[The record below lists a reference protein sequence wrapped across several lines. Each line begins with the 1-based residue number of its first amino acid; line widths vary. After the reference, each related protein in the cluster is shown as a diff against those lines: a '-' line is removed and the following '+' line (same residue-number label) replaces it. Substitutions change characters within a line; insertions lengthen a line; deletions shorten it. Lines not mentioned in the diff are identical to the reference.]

1 MLKPVNS
8 PEAEKYL
15 LSMIFQRDADLA
27 EAIELGLCSKHFY
40 DKENATL
47 FDEAVKVFSSGK
59 GIVVEEFIASLQKQE
74 RMDAIGGMAK
84 FAEVT
89 GEIIS
94 SNSVKYWV
102 GEIVDRFHRRRLIDL
117 ANRSAEA
124 ATDLEITPHV
134 VAASLSNRALDV
146 INEQEKPVTLSEAAK
161 EALALVER
169 IEAGEVEERDLG
181 LPTPIDSINRFL
193 GMPRQGEL
201 ITIAAR
207 PGGGKS
213 SMMRALIR
221 HIAENFGRALLC
233 SREMPIVELL
243 PILAQERSRVSWRQV
258 RDGSALPEHVKRFK
272 QGIDDVGKMGRNLI
286 INDRDRTIDQVVAR
300 IAAGCR
306 SDEPLLAVA
315 VDYLQ
320 RYDVQQARGET
331 RDIAIGR
338 ATMALKDSAIQNKLT
353 VFLGAQIGRGSER
366 ENRAPRLSD
375 LRESGNI
382 EQDSDRVWF
391 MWIPDQTPEGGAQD
405 PNDQDVPVV
414 YVQLLQA
421 KGRGDGLGKINLA
434 FHRRL
439 TTFTEWKA
447 LV

>member
-1 MLKPVNS
+1 
-8 PEAEKYL
+8 
-15 LSMIFQRDADLA
+15 
-27 EAIELGLCSKHFY
+27 
-40 DKENATL
+40 
-47 FDEAVKVFSSGK
+47 
-59 GIVVEEFIASLQKQE
+59 
-74 RMDAIGGMAK
+74 
-84 FAEVT
+84 
-89 GEIIS
+89 
-94 SNSVKYWV
+94 
-102 GEIVDRFHRRRLIDL
+102 
-117 ANRSAEA
+117 
-124 ATDLEITPHV
+124 
-134 VAASLSNRALDV
+134 
-146 INEQEKPVTLSEAAK
+146 
-161 EALALVER
+161 
-169 IEAGEVEERDLG
+169 
-181 LPTPIDSINRFL
+181 
-193 GMPRQGEL
+193 
-201 ITIAAR
+201 
-207 PGGGKS
+207 
-213 SMMRALIR
+213 
-221 HIAENFGRALLC
+221 
-233 SREMPIVELL
+233 
-243 PILAQERSRVSWRQV
+243 
-258 RDGSALPEHVKRFK
+258 
-272 QGIDDVGKMGRNLI
+272 MGRNLI